1 MKKVTLIIIFL
12 FSCLML
18 SAQSGFIKVSKG
30 KVTEGDFFKSKLF
43 ILPDFT
49 DARIKFTNGEIYEG
63 KVNIHTLSQTL
74 RFINSAGDTFSALN
88 EKMITSVSPGKRLF
102 YKINNQYVQVI
113 DTDGETSLV
122 LSRIMNIGSE
132 KITGAYG
139 GTNDVSSI
147 QKINLLNYDN
157 IIEKVTSET
166 TLSFSYRENLFLLNR
181 GKLFLITKRNL
192 QKFFPSQKAFIEEYY
207 SKNNIKQENRE
218 EIITL
223 FKQILSNN
231 L

>member
-74 RFINSAGDTFSALN
+74 RFVDAQGDTLAAADEKLVESVSAG
-88 EKMITSVSPGKRLF
+88 KVLF
-102 YKINNQYVQVI
+102 VKINNQYVQVI
-113 DTDGETSLV
+113 DTDGYTSLV
-122 LSRIMNIGSE
+122 ISRTLHIGAE
-132 KITGAYG
+132 RIEGAYG
-139 GTNDVSSI
+139 IKNDVSSI
-147 QKINLLNYDN
+147 QKVEIKNFNSKIENVISDATLAFSYLDNLL
-157 IIEKVTSET
+157 
-166 TLSFSYRENLFLLNR
+166 LANR
-181 GKLFLITKRNL
+181 GKLFLVTKRNL

>member
-1 MKKVTLIIIFL
+1 MKKVTLIIIIL

-18 SAQSGFIKVSKG
+18 QAQSRYIRVSKG
-30 KVTEGDFFKSKLF
+30 KVVEGDFFKSK
-43 ILPDFT
+43 IYVLPNFT
-49 DARIKFTNGEIYEG
+49 DARIKFTNGDVYEG

-74 RFINSAGDTFSALN
+74 RFINPKGDTLAALN
-88 EKMITSVSPGKRLF
+88 EKMIASVSSGKRLF

-122 LSRIMNIGSE
+122 LSRILNIGSE

-147 QKINLLNYDN
+147 QKMGLVNYTDKIERINSEATLFFNYN
-157 IIEKVTSET
+157 
-166 TLSFSYRENLFLLNR
+166 ENLFLLHR
-181 GKLFLITKRNL
+181 GKLFLVTKRNL
-192 QKFFPSQKAFIEEYY
+192 QKFFPSQNTFIEEYY

>member
-74 RFINSAGDTFSALN
+74 RFVDAQGDTLAAADEKLVESVSAG
-88 EKMITSVSPGKRLF
+88 K
-102 YKINNQYVQVI
+102 
-113 DTDGETSLV
+113 ETE
-122 LSRIMNIGSE
+122 LSIVKKWHEFRAAQPLYM
-132 KITGAYG
+132 
-139 GTNDVSSI
+139 
-147 QKINLLNYDN
+147 
-157 IIEKVTSET
+157 
-166 TLSFSYRENLFLLNR
+166 
-181 GKLFLITKRNL
+181 
-192 QKFFPSQKAFIEEYY
+192 
-207 SKNNIKQENRE
+207 
-218 EIITL
+218 
-223 FKQILSNN
+223 
-231 L
+231 